1 MDTNKK
7 RILKYLNNL
16 KKKPI
21 KKDIDYL
28 IRIFKIK
35 VPKNK
40 TTVKQKYIYIKNKYK
55 IKKVE
60 LFHEVTVKELKNILK
75 KKNINI
81 IGKKKKMFLALTQSY
96 NPKNQIYFASF
107 SNIGKRDYQEDRL
120 SIYNNSQHYISCVYD
135 GHGGNKCS
143 IFLKNNFYKAFM
155 KSLQTQKPIPAL
167 FNTFLKLNKS
177 FLSQIIGRDGSTANI
192 LFFNKK
198 NNTCYL
204 ANTGDSRSIL
214 CRKNGVVEQ
223 ISEDHKPDTPSE
235 RSRIQ
240 SKGGFVQYGRTNGNL
255 AMSRSF
261 GDKNLIDVITVEPDI
276 YQFSNRNIKYILQA
290 SDGLFDVMSN
300 REVCN
305 FINTRLRQKVL
316 LNDIAKQLVLH
327 AINNRKS
334 QDNTSV
340 IITFF

>member
-1 MDTNKK
+1 MEPKK
-7 RILKYLNNL
+7 KIIKYLNNL

-28 IRIFKIK
+28 INHFKIK

-40 TTVKQKYIYIKNKYK
+40 NTVKTKYIFIKNKFK
-55 IKKVE
+55 IKKIE
-60 LFHEVTVKELKNILK
+60 LFHEITVEELKKILK
-75 KKNINI
+75 KKHINI
-81 IGKKKKMFLALTQSY
+81 IGNKKKMFSILTQSD
-96 NPKNQIYFASF
+96 KNQIYFTAF

-120 SIYNNSQHYISCVYD
+120 SIYNNNFHYVSCVYD

-143 IFLKNNFYKAFM
+143 IYLKNNLYNAFI

-167 FNTFLKLNKS
+167 FNTFVNLNKT
-177 FLSQIIGRDGSTANI
+177 FLSQIIGRDGSTANV
-192 LFFNKK
+192 LFYNKK
-198 NNTCYL
+198 TNTCYL
-204 ANTGDSRSIL
+204 ANTGDSRAIL

-223 ISEDHKPDTPSE
+223 ISEDHKPNTPSE
-235 RSRIQ
+235 KQRIE
-240 SKGGFVQYGRTNGNL
+240 SNGGFVQYGRTNGNL

-305 FINTRLRQKVL
+305 FVNTRLRQQIPIKE
-316 LNDIAKQLVLH
+316 ISKQLVYY
-327 AINNRKS
+327 AINNRKT

-340 IITFF
+340 LITFF

>member
-7 RILKYLNNL
+7 KILKYLNNL
-16 KKKPI
+16 NKKPI
-21 KKDIDYL
+21 KKDIDYV

-35 VPKNK
+35 VPKQK
-40 TTVKQKYIYIKNKYK
+40 ITVKQKYVFIKNKYK
-55 IKKVE
+55 IKKNE
-60 LFHEVTVKELKNILK
+60 LYNEVTLKELKIMLK
-75 KKNINI
+75 KKSINI
-81 IGKKKKMFLALTQSY
+81 IGNKKKMFLALNRPSL
-96 NPKNQIYFASF
+96 NQISFTSF

-120 SIYNNSQHYISCVYD
+120 SVYNNNFHYVSCVYD
-135 GHGGNKCS
+135 GHGGKKCS
-143 IFLKNNFYKAFM
+143 VYLKNVFYKAFINAL
-155 KSLQTQKPIPAL
+155 KTQKPIPAL
-167 FNTFLKLNKS
+167 FNTFVKLNKT
-177 FLSQIIGRDGSTANI
+177 FLSQIIGRDGSTANV

-198 NNTCYL
+198 TNTCYL
-204 ANTGDSRSIL
+204 ANTGDSRAIL

-223 ISEDHKPDTPSE
+223 ISEDHKPDFPAE
-235 RSRIQ
+235 KARIE

-261 GDKNLIDVITVEPDI
+261 GDKNLMDVITAEPDI

-305 FINTRLRQKVL
+305 FVNTRIRQKIPL
-316 LNDIAKQLVLH
+316 PDISKQLVIH
-327 AINNRKS
+327 AINNRKT

-340 IITFF
+340 IISFF